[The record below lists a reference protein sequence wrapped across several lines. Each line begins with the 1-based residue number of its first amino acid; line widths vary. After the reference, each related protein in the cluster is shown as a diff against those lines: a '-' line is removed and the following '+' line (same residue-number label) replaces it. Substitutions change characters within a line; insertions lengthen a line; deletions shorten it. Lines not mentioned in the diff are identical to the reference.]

1 MCPKSQFCNSV
12 NSGHVVDY
20 SLFHPQ
26 VLINHGI
33 TSNFVQIFGANGYSD
48 FIMEVKCV
56 IRIELEAK
64 LVS

>member
-1 MCPKSQFCNSV
+1 MCPKSQFCISV

-26 VLINHGI
+26 VLINHGF
-33 TSNFVQIFGANGYSD
+33 TSVHIFGANGYSD

-56 IRIELEAK
+56 IWIEPEAK